1 MPDDKQSQ
9 ARSAGTLYPRVF
21 AIVTVALLAYLL
33 FLILR
38 PFLTA
43 LAWSVLIAFLLRPAD
58 QRLTLWLRGR
68 ASLSAAL
75 LTVATFIVFI
85 GPLTA
90 VGVAFARQAANLVDR
105 LQSSYGQLK
114 FTGLS
119 SLENIPF
126 FGKAVRWIMDVTPFT
141 REQLSSGALSA
152 ARALLEHLGSL
163 GGTLFVGA
171 MGTVIGFLLMLFLL
185 FFFLRDG
192 ATMSARLVNLIPMP
206 QERKRQLFTYL
217 GAVTRAVVFGTLLTA
232 LLQGTLVGIGF
243 AIVGL
248 PSSVVFGA
256 IAAVVAL
263 LPIGGTALVWVPATI
278 LLASQG
284 RYGAALF
291 ILLWGALLV
300 GLIDNFLKPL
310 LISGRAEVPTLAAF
324 LGVLGGL
331 AAFGPI
337 GMFLGPVV
345 LALAIAL
352 VRWAEENRPAST

>member
-1 MPDDKQSQ
+1 MPDDRQSQ
-9 ARSAGTLYPRVF
+9 RRTVAIYPRVF
-21 AIVTVALLAYLL
+21 AIGTAALLAYLL
-33 FLILR
+33 FLILQ
-38 PFLTA
+38 PFLTVI
-43 LAWSVLIAFLLRPAD
+43 AWSVLIAFLLQPAY
-58 QRLTLWLRGR
+58 QRLTRRIGGR
-68 ASLSAAL
+68 RALSSIL
-75 LTVATFIVFI
+75 LTFATFIVFI

-90 VGVAFARQAANLVDR
+90 VGVAFARQAATLVEQ
-105 LQSSYGQLK
+105 LQSSYGELK

-119 SLENIPF
+119 SLENIPLL
-126 FGKAVRWIMDVTPFT
+126 GNAVHWIVDVTPFT
-141 REQLSSGALSA
+141 REQLTSGAVSA
-152 ARALLEHLGSL
+152 ARAVLGHVGSWS
-163 GGTLFVGA
+163 GTLFMGA

-192 ATMSARLVNLIPMP
+192 ATMSSRLKNLIPMP
-206 QERKRQLFTYL
+206 KARKQELFDYL

-248 PSSVVFGA
+248 PSPVVFGVL
-256 IAAVVAL
+256 AAVVAL
-263 LPIGGTALVWVPATI
+263 LPLGGTALVWGPAAII
-278 LLASQG
+278 LAVQG

>member
-1 MPDDKQSQ
+1 MADDKQS
-9 ARSAGTLYPRVF
+9 ARRSTVAIYPRVF
-21 AIVTVALLAYLL
+21 AIVTVAVLAYLL
-33 FLILR
+33 FLILK
-38 PFLTA
+38 PFLTV
-43 LAWSVLIAFLLRPAD
+43 LAWSVLIAFLLHPVY
-58 QRLTLWLRGR
+58 QRLSRRLGGR
-68 ASLSAAL
+68 KSLASIL
-75 LTVATFIVFI
+75 LTLATFVILI

-90 VGVAFARQAANLVDR
+90 VGVAFARQAATLVEQ
-105 LQSSYGQLK
+105 LQSSYGDLK

-119 SLENIPF
+119 SLDSIPF
-126 FGKAVRWIMDVTPFT
+126 LGSAVRWIVEVTPFT
-141 REQLSSGALSA
+141 REQLSAGAVSA
-152 ARALLEHLGSL
+152 ARAVLGHVGSW
-163 GGTLFVGA
+163 GGTIFMGA
-171 MGTVIGFLLMLFLL
+171 MGTLVGFLLMLFLL

-192 ATMSARLVNLIPMP
+192 PTMSARLKNLIPMP
-206 QERKRQLFTYL
+206 KARKQELFDYL
-217 GAVTRAVVFGTLLTA
+217 GAVTRAVVIGTLLTA

-243 AIVGL
+243 AIVDL
-248 PSSVVFGA
+248 PSPVVFGV

-263 LPIGGTALVWVPATI
+263 LPIGGTALVWGPATI
-278 LLASQG
+278 ILAVQG

-300 GLIDNFLKPL
+300 GLVDNFLKPL

-352 VRWAEENRPAST
+352 LRWAEENRPAAT